1 MKTPTYFKMKKIKD
15 KEIKEIWEKFIKY
28 ASEEGYNRRVPDIG
42 FMNKDGNT
50 MLLRGEK
57 KAVLINKNEVEDV
70 EFVEKD

>member
-1 MKTPTYFKMKKIKD
+1 MKKIKD
-15 KEIKEIWEKFIKY
+15 KELKDIWEKFIKY

-57 KAVLINKNEVEDV
+57 
-70 EFVEKD
+70 